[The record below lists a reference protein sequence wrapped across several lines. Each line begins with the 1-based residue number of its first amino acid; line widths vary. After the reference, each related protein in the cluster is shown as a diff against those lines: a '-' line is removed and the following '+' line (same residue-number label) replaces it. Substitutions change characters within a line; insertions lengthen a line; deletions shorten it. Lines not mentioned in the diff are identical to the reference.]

1 MFGYWDAL
9 YFLYAFFIG
18 LVISYLLMKWAEKA
32 STGTRRAGEGTKI
45 YISGEDQDKIIPH
58 FEHFEG
64 YFTGRHVMWGLIR
77 GAQRMFLAFRKE
89 HTGLLTDYVAY
100 LLLTVAIVLGA
111 LVIWG

>member
-45 YISGEDQDKIIPH
+45 YISGEDQDKVIPH
-58 FEHFEG
+58 FEHLRG
-64 YFTGRHVMWGLIR
+64 HFTGRHVMWGLIR
-77 GAQRMFLAFRKE
+77 GTHRMFLAFRKE

-111 LVIWG
+111 LVIGG

>member
-32 STGTRRAGEGTKI
+32 STGTRRAGDGTKI